1 MTTQTWTC
9 PAGEYAVHIEGEGP
23 PLLLIHGIGPGTSV
37 RANFGGAMPAL
48 AARRTV
54 YGLDLIGFGASV
66 PKDRA
71 PRFDFDAW
79 VMQASDAIA
88 RIHAVGAGEVQVWGQ
103 SLGAAVALRASTAHE
118 CVSRI
123 VGTGSGGGART
134 LNDALA
140 RFWTT
145 PDSPAQLREAMA
157 GAVYDASRLSDEQIA
172 QRFATLQAGAG
183 AAFSKMM
190 GEGSD
195 REALLQSCWLS
206 PEVLRDVRADVLL
219 IHGRDDRPVPY
230 RESALHLTDHIDR
243 CTLVL
248 LGRCGHNPLIERA
261 QDVLK
266 LALDH
271 LDQLAF
277 DHLDT

>member
-1 MTTQTWTC
+1 MTTHTWTC
-9 PAGEYAVHIEGEGP
+9 AAGDYAVHIEGKGP

-37 RANFGGAMPAL
+37 LANFGSVMPVLTAQ
-48 AARRTV
+48 RTV

-66 PKDRA
+66 RPDA
-71 PRFDFDAW
+71 PARFDFDAW
-79 VMQASDAIA
+79 VAQASDAIT
-88 RIHAVGAGEVQVWGQ
+88 RINAPDVQVWGQ
-103 SLGAAVALRASTAHE
+103 SLGAAVALAASSAHE
-118 CVSRI
+118 CVRRI

-134 LNDALA
+134 LNAALA

-157 GAVYDASRLSDEQIA
+157 GAVYDASRLSDEQVA

-183 AAFSKMM
+183 DAFSAMM
-190 GEGSD
+190 AGD
-195 REALLQSCWLS
+195 REALLQSCWLP
-206 PEVLRDVRADVLL
+206 PELLRSLRAEGLL

-230 RESALHLTDHIDR
+230 RDSALHLADHIDR

-261 QDVLK
+261 QDVLR

-271 LDQLAF
+271 LDISNPVKHRNA
-277 DHLDT
+277 